1 MGPQHSLQQLLMVIP
16 VLGPCVGSFEGYSK
30 DVEGMPADALL
41 PRQPSLS
48 FRMCEGAWSMHI
60 HAVAQQ

>member
-1 MGPQHSLQQLLMVIP
+1 MGPQHSLQQLLMVILA
-16 VLGPCVGSFEGYSK
+16 LGPYVGSSEGHSK

-41 PRQPSLS
+41 PTQPSLS
-48 FRMCEGAWSMHI
+48 FRVCEGAWSMHI